1 MKLNKSRFWFC
12 FAAFLSALSTVFAQ
26 TPQNSSDNRYI
37 ELISAADSAQ
47 SAADWRRADS
57 LLTAAVRLQPQN
69 PLNVLLMSN
78 LGMLRFYQG
87 NDSLALMT
95 LDAAH
100 SMDPRATIVLV
111 NRAKV
116 RLNMGDS
123 DGALA
128 DWNAVLEVD
137 TANVATRYL
146 RAMELL
152 RRGDVAAAEAD
163 ARRLER
169 DVPTD
174 PRTDLALGTLLSS
187 TLRYSEAIPY
197 LNRAID
203 VDPQS
208 ELFAARALCRI
219 MNGDLNEASEDIAEG
234 MRLDPIDGELYL
246 YRALLNRLRYR
257 PDDAKRDA
265 RRAVELGV
273 AQRRADAVIAP

>member
-1 MKLNKSRFWFC
+1 MLIC
-12 FAAFLSALSTVFAQ
+12 AAAVVAAFSIVSAQ
-26 TPQNSSDNRYI
+26 TPQTPQTPQNPTDNRYL
-37 ELISAADSAQ
+37 ELITAADSAQ
-47 SAADWRRADS
+47 TAADWGRADS

-116 RLNMGDS
+116 RLNMGDR

-146 RAMELL
+146 RSMELL
-152 RRGDVAAAEAD
+152 RRGDVAGAEAD

-169 DVPTD
+169 DAPTD
-174 PRTDLALGTLLSS
+174 LRTDLALGTLLSS
-187 TLRYSEAIPY
+187 TMRYAEAIPY

-203 VDPQS
+203 ADPQS
-208 ELFAARALCRI
+208 EFFAARALCRI
-219 MNGDLNEASEDIAEG
+219 MNGDFNEASEDIAEG
-234 MRLDPIDGELYL
+234 LRLDPIDGELYL
-246 YRALLNRLRYR
+246 YRALLNRMRYR
-257 PDDAKRDA
+257 PDDAQRDA

-273 AQRRADAVIAP
+273 AQRRADAVLAP

>member
-1 MKLNKSRFWFC
+1 MKLNKSRILIC
-12 FAAFLSALSTVFAQ
+12 CATVLAAFSIVSAQ
-26 TPQNSSDNRYI
+26 TPQNATDNRYI
-37 ELISAADSAQ
+37 ELITAADSAQ
-47 SAADWRRADS
+47 TAADWTRADS

-100 SMDPRATIVLV
+100 TMDPRATIVLV

-116 RLNMGDS
+116 RLNMGDR

-137 TANVATRYL
+137 TANIATRYL
-146 RAMELL
+146 RSMELL
-152 RRGDVAAAEAD
+152 RRGDIAAAEAD
-163 ARRLER
+163 AYRLER
-169 DVPTD
+169 DAPSD
-174 PRTDLALGTLLSS
+174 LRTDLALGTLLSS
-187 TLRYSEAIPY
+187 TMRYAEAIPY
-197 LNRAID
+197 LNRAIET
-203 VDPQS
+203 DPQP

-219 MNGDLNEASEDIAEG
+219 MTGDFNEASEDINEG
-234 MRLDPIDGELYL
+234 MRLDPADGELYL
-246 YRALLNRLRYR
+246 YRALLNRMRYR

-273 AQRRADAVIAP
+273 AQRRADALLAP